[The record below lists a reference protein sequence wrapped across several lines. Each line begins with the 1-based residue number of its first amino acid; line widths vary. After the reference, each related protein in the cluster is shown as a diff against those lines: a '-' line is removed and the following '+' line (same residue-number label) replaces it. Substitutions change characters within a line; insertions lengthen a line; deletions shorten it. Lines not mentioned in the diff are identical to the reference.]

1 MSILG
6 SQQTTMS
13 NILQKFELDFN
24 PFEPAAT
31 GAPLRGE
38 LSPPNDLAERARDFF
53 DWRQA
58 GQGTKAV
65 CITGEYGSGKTC
77 LLRWLHRNILPKRGI
92 KSFYFD
98 NPGVHFYD
106 LANALLRTI
115 GRKDFAKFIWEFA
128 GTHVTYQ
135 KNLFQKGFEEYLSSA
150 SLPRPSSNQN
160 IITADLQEAVKKA
173 GVTDDDE
180 IAHCLARIV
189 TDTIK
194 KPYFEYRDFVPRQ
207 SGSIVPE
214 AEEAPYFRAVL
225 QTISKGE
232 GAQAVAFLIDEFEEI
247 GLQKR
252 LTKRAAH
259 DYLATLRR
267 LISLTQTKE
276 INFWIVLSMTHDA
289 YETTA
294 ELEPALVERFSEH
307 VVRVKPLD
315 TSGAKALMISRI
327 DAARTRGTSIPKG
340 NLFPFPENILFE
352 PAIYSNP
359 RRLIKT
365 CHLALARADNQT
377 QIPFS
382 ENYLRDIENKL
393 YPMSTDKQTEARS

>member
-38 LSPPNDLAERARDFF
+38 LSPPDDLAERVRDFF
-53 DWRQA
+53 DRRQT

-77 LLRWLHRNILPKRGI
+77 LLRWLHRNILPERGI

-128 GTHVTYQ
+128 GTHVAGSYQ
-135 KNLFQKGFEEYLSSA
+135 KNLFQKGFEEYLSAA
-150 SLPRPSSNQN
+150 SRPRSSSNQN
-160 IITADLQEAVKKA
+160 TITADLQKAVKKA

-259 DYLATLRR
+259 DYLATLKR
-267 LISLTQTKE
+267 LINLTQTPE
-276 INFWIVLSMTHDA
+276 INFWIVLSMTKDA
-289 YETTA
+289 YETTR
-294 ELEPALVERFSEH
+294 ELEPALIDRFPERMD
-307 VVRVKPLD
+307 VRPLASD
-315 TSGAKALMISRI
+315 DATALVCSRI
-327 DAARTRGTSIPKG
+327 NAARTQNAGIPKRDP
-340 NLFPFPENILFE
+340 FPFPANISFE

-365 CHLALARADNQT
+365 CYLALARADNQT

-382 ENYLRDIENKL
+382 ENYLRNIENEL
-393 YPMSTDKQTEARS
+393 YPMSTDK